1 MKTLRF
7 VGYAFGGMSA
17 VYAGYYTVVY
27 LTRWEWQRALIS
39 AALLIVVEV
48 FLATVLLLTRLARL
62 ESRIEA
68 SDARVEEVRQRLEQ
82 SRSPRPHRFNWLSP
96 VDRTS
101 LNGAQRT
108 FVFVPVLM
116 VAGAAL
122 SGLALVIQKIAGATA
137 RPGAERRLAGR
148 LTALTAPSLGEGLS
162 GRGVGRG
169 VEGGRGRGE
178 SAPGSVGV
186 EGWGRGVRG
195 GSAGGG

>member
-68 SDARVEEVRQRLEQ
+68 SDARVEEVRRRLEQ

-96 VDRTS
+96 MDRTS

-148 LTALTAPSLGEGLS
+148 LTALTAPSLGEGLP

-178 SAPGSVGV
+178 SAPGS
-186 EGWGRGVRG
+186 
-195 GSAGGG
+195 AGGLLDTS